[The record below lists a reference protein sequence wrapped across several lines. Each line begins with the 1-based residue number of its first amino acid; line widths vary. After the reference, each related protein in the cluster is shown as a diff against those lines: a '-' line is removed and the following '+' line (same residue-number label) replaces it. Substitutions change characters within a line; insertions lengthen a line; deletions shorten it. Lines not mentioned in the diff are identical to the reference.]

1 MRISAYYKNNY
12 VVCLFVIFVRHNF
25 DFMKGFTLCTKK
37 SQTDQKAVRQYKYT
51 TLRKCKEINRDCGN
65 VETFYV
71 LVQWDCGFLR
81 GHVGLITLYR
91 M

>member
-1 MRISAYYKNNY
+1 
-12 VVCLFVIFVRHNF
+12 
-25 DFMKGFTLCTKK
+25 MKGFTLCTKK
-37 SQTDQKAVRQYKYT
+37 SQTDQKAVGQYKYT

-71 LVQWDCGFLR
+71 D
-81 GHVGLITLYR
+81 